1 MTFEG
6 YFSQQDDILKNKLG
20 ISDPALLREVEET
33 IVSLRMAELIS
44 QPPRWQKD
52 FKYLKAVHRKL
63 FSDIY
68 SFAGKVRTVD
78 IAKGKSAFCYV
89 QNIDSEQH
97 RIFSNMNQ
105 LAWNKLTK
113 NDFAD
118 KLAVFSADLN
128 ALHPFREGNG
138 RALRTY
144 LILFAARYGYYLDFS
159 AVEHE
164 SLMEA
169 DIRAFYGD
177 LNMLKAIY
185 RDILITA
192 N

>member
-1 MTFEG
+1 MSFEG
-6 YFSQQDDILKNKLG
+6 YFTLQEDVLKNNLG
-20 ISDPALLREVEET
+20 ITDPEVLREVEET
-33 IVSLRMAELIS
+33 IVSLRMAEIIS
-44 QPPRWQKD
+44 QPPRWQRD
-52 FKYLKAVHRKL
+52 FKYLKAIHRKL

-68 SFAGKVRTVD
+68 TFAGKVRTVD

-89 QNIDSEQH
+89 QNIDGEQQ
-97 RIFSNMNQ
+97 RIFANMNQ
-105 LAWNKLTK
+105 IVWNKLTK
-113 NDFAD
+113 DDFAD

-144 LILFAARYGYYLDFS
+144 LILFAARYGYHLDFS
-159 AVEHE
+159 AIENEV
-164 SLMEA
+164 LMEA

-177 LNMLKAIY
+177 LDMLKEVY
-185 RDILITA
+185 KDIITE

>member
-1 MTFEG
+1 MSFEG
-6 YFSQQDDILKNKLG
+6 YFTQQDDVLKNKLG
-20 ISDPALLREVEET
+20 ITDPEVLREVEET
-33 IVSLRMAELIS
+33 IVSLRMAEIIS
-44 QPPRWQKD
+44 QPPRWQRD
-52 FKYLKAVHRKL
+52 FKYLKAIHRKL

-68 SFAGKVRTVD
+68 TFAGKVRTVD

-89 QNIDSEQH
+89 QNIDSEQQ
-97 RIFSNMNQ
+97 RIFANMNQ
-105 LAWNKLTK
+105 IVWSKLTK
-113 NDFAD
+113 DDFAD

-144 LILFAARYGYYLDFS
+144 LILFASRYGYYLDFS
-159 AVEHE
+159 AIENE
-164 SLMEA
+164 ILMEA

-177 LNMLKAIY
+177 LDMLKEIY
-185 RDILITA
+185 KDIITE

>member
-1 MTFEG
+1 MSFEG
-6 YFSQQDDILKNKLG
+6 YFTQQDDVLKNKLG
-20 ISDPALLREVEET
+20 ITDPEVLREVEET
-33 IVSLRMAELIS
+33 IVSLRMAEIIS
-44 QPPRWQKD
+44 QPPRWQRD
-52 FKYLKAVHRKL
+52 FKYLKAIHRKL

-68 SFAGKVRTVD
+68 TFAGKVRTVD

-89 QNIDSEQH
+89 QNIDSEQQ
-97 RIFSNMNQ
+97 RIFANMNQ
-105 LAWNKLTK
+105 IAWSKLTK
-113 NDFAD
+113 DDFAD

-159 AVEHE
+159 AIENE
-164 SLMEA
+164 ILMEA

-177 LNMLKAIY
+177 LDMLKEVY
-185 RDILITA
+185 KDIITE